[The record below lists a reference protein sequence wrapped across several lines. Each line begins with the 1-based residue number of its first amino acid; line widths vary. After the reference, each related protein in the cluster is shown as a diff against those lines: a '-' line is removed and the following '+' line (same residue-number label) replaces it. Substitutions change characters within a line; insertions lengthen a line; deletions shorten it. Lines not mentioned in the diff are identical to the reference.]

1 MLKTVLATAL
11 LVATT
16 SLYAQTPPAAPA
28 DKGAKRQEMREKAKA
43 ARDEARKAC
52 EGKQGAEH
60 RDCMTQQTCAKAK
73 DPQKCQDRAKARE
86 ERLQKRREERK
97 AQGGSAAPAQK

>member
-1 MLKTVLATAL
+1 MLKTALAAAL
-11 LVATT
+11 LVATA
-16 SLYAQTPPAAPA
+16 SLYAQTTPPSDA
-28 DKGAKRQEMREKAKA
+28 DKAARRQEIREKIKS